1 MDVRFSH
8 DARNLEMRG
17 WGSKTYPSKSR
28 VCVFQESAGLSFLIL
43 AHVKGSHQKHA

>member
-17 WGSKTYPSKSR
+17 WGSKNYPSKSR
-28 VCVFQESAGLSFLIL
+28 VCVFQESAGLSFLLL
-43 AHVKGSHQKHA
+43 AHVIGPHRKHA